1 MIKIWTY
8 FEYSQMLKCCTA
20 AVARYPTK
28 LLAASRKKRCLLVRK
43 FCFFTRFCGRLFSP
57 LWGGNLKST
66 RHVVRAA
73 TRRAQG
79 HWQIVFSEGSIWDHQ
94 LRTQRN
100 HVQCSCMHSASQNLT
115 RFGKGSGGHW
125 PEPSAL
131 WLASAPWAQRP
142 APRDSPGRQDTSG
155 CHQPDF
161 FAQAWSKD

>member
-1 MIKIWTY
+1 
-8 FEYSQMLKCCTA
+8 MLKCCTA

-79 HWQIVFSEGSIWDHQ
+79 HWQIVFSEGSETISCG
-94 LRTQRN
+94 LRATTCCAAACTQ
-100 HVQCSCMHSASQNLT
+100 
-115 RFGKGSGGHW
+115 
-125 PEPSAL
+125 
-131 WLASAPWAQRP
+131 
-142 APRDSPGRQDTSG
+142 
-155 CHQPDF
+155 
-161 FAQAWSKD
+161 QAKI